1 MSIKPSGLV
10 IAQISPDKKD
20 IEGNNLDSKIITD
33 LNKIEEIFEKGTPM
47 FIEFY
52 LNGCPPCMN
61 TAPKWHTMIEDAKK
75 DPAIAGANLAI
86 VSIESSMIGK
96 ITPKSKLYEIATNVK
111 GFPTIGLIQHKVF
124 KPYNGERE
132 PDEFLNS
139 VKRSLGKVQH
149 APGKV
154 QHAPGKVQHA
164 PGKVQEGGGWSKLFS
179 KTTKHKR
186 SHTMYKRSHTMYKR
200 SHTKHKR
207 SRRLR
212 NKNTHRRRRY

>member
-154 QHAPGKVQHA
+154 Q
-164 PGKVQEGGGWSKLFS
+164 EGGGWSKLFS
-179 KTTKHKR
+179 KTTKH
-186 SHTMYKRSHTMYKR
+186 KRSHTMYKR